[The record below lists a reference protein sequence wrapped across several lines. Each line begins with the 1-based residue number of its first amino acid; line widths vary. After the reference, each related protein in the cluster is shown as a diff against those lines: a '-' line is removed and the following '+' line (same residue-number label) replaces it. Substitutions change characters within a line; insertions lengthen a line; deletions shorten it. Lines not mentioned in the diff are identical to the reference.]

1 MGNDTSSRRG
11 FIRKALGAAAIAVV
25 APYAALGTV
34 NVGDPPTN
42 SAGNDSE
49 VPTQLF
55 MGQNYPNPFSST
67 TSIRY
72 GLPSAARARLSL
84 HTLLGA
90 EMQVVFERDQDAGF
104 YVVEISGSSLPSG
117 VYFYRLQT
125 SLGTLTR
132 RMTVTR

>member
-1 MGNDTSSRRG
+1 MSNDTSSRRG
-11 FIRKALGAAAIAVV
+11 FIRKALGAAAVAVV
-25 APYAALGTV
+25 APYAAFGTI

-42 SAGNDSE
+42 SAGTESE
-49 VPTQLF
+49 IPAKLF
-55 MGQNYPNPFSST
+55 MGQNYPNPFNST

-72 GLPSAARARLSL
+72 GLPSAASARLSL

-90 EMQVVFERDQDAGF
+90 EMQMVFERDQEAGL
-104 YVVEISGSSLPSG
+104 YVIEISGSSLPSG

-132 RMTVTR
+132 RMTVAR